1 MLIMWVTLLI
11 QLLYTINS
19 CAFIEERTTYEF
31 QDGHLHHT
39 LVEVRWLVLDYLHG
53 DNLVRLHVLTLNDLT
68 ERSLAQDIQDQV
80 PEHATDNRCSE
91 IKNRLAD

>member
-39 LVEVRWLVLDYLHG
+39 LVEVRWLVLDYLHSN
-53 DNLVRLHVLTLNDLT
+53 NLVRLHVLTLDDL
-68 ERSLAQDIQDQV
+68 SKSALAQNVKNKV
-80 PEHATDNRCSE
+80 P
-91 IKNRLAD
+91 RLD